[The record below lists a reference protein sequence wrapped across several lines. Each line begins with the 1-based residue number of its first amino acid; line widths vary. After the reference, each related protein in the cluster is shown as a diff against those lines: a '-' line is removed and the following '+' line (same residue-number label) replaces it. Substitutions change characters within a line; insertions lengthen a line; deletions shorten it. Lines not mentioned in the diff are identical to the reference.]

1 MYVTNAIIA
10 YTTYSKK
17 FNEAHIVLLHE
28 AGSTDNTF
36 LYHPINLHQ
45 ALVENL
51 IWYSTCPYIKEDKF
65 CRNEH
70 AFIRY
75 FWFLKNTFF
84 FYNNNYH
91 CEKHCLSTSTR
102 SFHTGRNI
110 NEIIV
115 IFYAACIL
123 YDNDFYEDSQKIV
136 IGFRIKGL
144 ENLTTWLLLKQKLLI
159 ILDRKISNANWVD
172 EIKSNV

>member
-1 MYVTNAIIA
+1 MYVINAIIA

-70 AFIRY
+70 AFTRC
-75 FWFLKNTFF
+75 FWYLKNTFF
-84 FYNNNYH
+84 SITIIIIAKNAVYQQVRDLFTLD
-91 CEKHCLSTSTR
+91 ETKH
-102 SFHTGRNI
+102 
-110 NEIIV
+110 
-115 IFYAACIL
+115 
-123 YDNDFYEDSQKIV
+123 
-136 IGFRIKGL
+136 
-144 ENLTTWLLLKQKLLI
+144 
-159 ILDRKISNANWVD
+159 
-172 EIKSNV
+172 